1 MDSTSAN
8 PSAMTTPNP
17 NTTIANLFLNT
28 TTSQV
33 QPEPIDPPLRT
44 CNYFVINSNKTVV
57 FDFNNHYGG
66 KLFSN
71 PSSY

>member
-1 MDSTSAN
+1 MDNTSAN

-66 KLFSN
+66 KWFCFW
-71 PSSY
+71 